1 MQPDE
6 ITVCL
11 YVTKL
16 AETCAYRTIKQYLNG
31 VRVLHLEAGL
41 ANPLPAMF
49 NLERTLRGIKR
60 SKGDVTPNRKLAVT
74 PDILTR
80 ILRRLDLFN
89 PANMAFSAAML
100 VAFFGFFRKANVCP
114 VQSGTNPV
122 TEQSPVR
129 KGDFEFAEDMS
140 LVWVNLRRTKTIQFG
155 QRTLRIPLPAIPG
168 SVLCPVTALSRLF
181 SAVPGHPEDFAFSF
195 PDITGRLTN
204 FTHKTFVSQFKD
216 SLSRIGINPA
226 RYSGHSFRR
235 GGATFAFQCGAT
247 PAQIKEQGDWK
258 SSAYLLYL
266 EFDDPARARVASLMA
281 HSILLSTWR
290 FPGQPRH

>member
-1 MQPDE
+1 
-6 ITVCL
+6 
-11 YVTKL
+11 
-16 AETCAYRTIKQYLNG
+16 
-31 VRVLHLEAGL
+31 
-41 ANPLPAMF
+41 
-49 NLERTLRGIKR
+49 
-60 SKGDVTPNRKLAVT
+60 
-74 PDILTR
+74 
-80 ILRRLDLFN
+80 
-89 PANMAFSAAML
+89 ML

-114 VQSGTNPV
+114 VQDGTNPV
-122 TEQSPVR
+122 TDQSPVR
-129 KGDFEFAEDMS
+129 RCDFEFTEDMT

-155 QRTLRIPLPAIPG
+155 QRTLRVPLPAIPG

-181 SAVPGHPEDFAFSF
+181 SAVPSWPRGLCLFLPRPLGSLNHLHPQ
-195 PDITGRLTN
+195 ILCQRNL
-204 FTHKTFVSQFKD
+204 KT
-216 SLSRIGINPA
+216 SLCPIGMESA

-290 FPGQPRH
+290 FPGQPPH